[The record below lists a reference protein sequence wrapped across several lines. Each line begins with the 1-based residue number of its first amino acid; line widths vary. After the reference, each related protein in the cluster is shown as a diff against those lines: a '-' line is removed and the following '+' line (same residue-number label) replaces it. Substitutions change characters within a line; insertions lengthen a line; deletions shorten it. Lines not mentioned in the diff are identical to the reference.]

1 VTAGSAAAKPV
12 AGGMGELAG
21 KILPTTVIGS
31 FAVPEWLGQLKND
44 FYQRRISARQ
54 LGEILDMATK
64 AAIVDQATAGLD
76 IISDGEL
83 RRDND
88 VDYVLPRLPGVHVV
102 QPSKSD
108 YLDYLDA
115 TVDAPLPG
123 PGGPGGQGLGIADD
137 FRFARQLTDV
147 PLKVSMTGP
156 FSLSRRMR
164 GDGYGDQG
172 DLVRAL
178 ARDLHAEAADL
189 AAAGAR
195 VLQIDEPFLA
205 GYPEQAGLAIDAV
218 NIVTDVPGVTWVL
231 HVCYGNRYARP
242 LWEGHYDFLFP
253 AVKEARIDQLALEF
267 ARRGDEELEL
277 LDRFGW
283 DRGLGLG
290 VIDVRSEQVET
301 AQEVAARIRR
311 ALRYVPPERLA
322 VNPDCGLR
330 GLTGDA
336 ARGKLAALVAGTAQV
351 RSELSGT
358 AGLSAY
364 LAPGPCEPTGPRQ
377 RAGQHSRLG
386 GQNALPHLARG
397 QLPAAR
403 LADRQGAARAPLP
416 AQGAGT

>member
-1 VTAGSAAAKPV
+1 
-12 AGGMGELAG
+12 MQELVH

-44 FYQRRISARQ
+44 YYQRRISQRR

-64 AAIVDQATAGLD
+64 AAIVDQATAGVD

-88 VDYVLPRLPGVHVV
+88 VDYVLPRLPGVHVL
-102 QPSKSD
+102 QPSKND

-115 TVDAPLPG
+115 AVDAPLPG
-123 PGGPGGQGLGIADD
+123 PGDPGDPGGPGDPAGPGTQGLGIADD
-137 FRFARQLTDV
+137 FRFARQLTDL

-164 GDGYGDQG
+164 GDGYRDQG

-205 GYPEQAGLAIDAV
+205 GYPEQAELAIEAV

-253 AVKEARIDQLALEF
+253 AVKDARIDQLALEF
-267 ARRGDEELEL
+267 ARRGDEELVL
-277 LDRFGW
+277 LERYGW

-311 ALRYVPPERLA
+311 GLRYVPPERLA

-336 ARGKLAALVAGTAQV
+336 ARAKLAALVAGAAQV

-358 AGLSAY
+358 
-364 LAPGPCEPTGPRQ
+364 PG
-377 RAGQHSRLG
+377 
-386 GQNALPHLARG
+386 
-397 QLPAAR
+397 
-403 LADRQGAARAPLP
+403 
-416 AQGAGT
+416 